1 MLSYFYI
8 LVSLIHINYIVK
20 NMIYYVVEL
29 LKIKLFGNISPKQ
42 NVYFLVHIK
51 LWPSIVMIIY
61 MNIENGIVMPFA
73 SEISLF
79 GFLVGVKH
87 SYDELNCSANSSITF
102 ESQSFW

>member
-8 LVSLIHINYIVK
+8 LVSLIDINYIVK

-29 LKIKLFGNISPKQ
+29 LRIKLFGNISPKQ

-61 MNIENGIVMPFA
+61 MSNEVVISFVSGV
-73 SEISLF
+73 SLF
-79 GFLVGVKH
+79 GSLVVVKR
-87 SYDELNCSANSSITF
+87 SYDELNCLANFWITS
-102 ESQSFW
+102 ES